1 MRAGASSC
9 QTGIRLLVPIPK
21 NKEEYAV
28 PPNNQRLMN
37 AEPKSAS
44 RVSGTA
50 GTSISMKAIV
60 ETDIGEDDDGIVVT
74 AFALESPQ
82 FEVVGIGALEETPM
96 QSADPTPSA
105 RNGRVR

>member
-1 MRAGASSC
+1 
-9 QTGIRLLVPIPK
+9 
-21 NKEEYAV
+21 
-28 PPNNQRLMN
+28 
-37 AEPKSAS
+37 
-44 RVSGTA
+44 
-50 GTSISMKAIV
+50 MKAIV

-96 QSADPTPSA
+96 QSADRTPSA